1 MNKYEIVIRKNT
13 FYFFNPKFEEKY
25 EGYITSLKETLL
37 NLKQKIDE
45 NGIKRTFFIELI
57 KKENGL
63 EAFLAL
69 NAFSLENLKR
79 LITIIRIT
87 NNEELAKLTFK
98 EKWNDDKKGDLK
110 EWSTNQILKLLKTN
124 DYFVKGVVNLFF
136 EGASVKF
143 LAETLPL
150 FELKKLSLNK
160 LNFKIDEL
168 LDTIIRY
175 KVKGSYAGKKEN
187 NPESYIEEILNELN
201 ISFKKGDL
209 PILKEKENLSK
220 RTMDFIIPNKE
231 NPQIIIECSY
241 LSTTASNQGD
251 KAKTEIEIQKLIK
264 KHYPNAK
271 FLGFVDGIGWY
282 VRKNDLQRMVEAYE
296 DVFTFH
302 KDEIKRFKK
311 ELLKVFDGSK

>member
-1 MNKYEIVIRKNT
+1 MNKYEIVINKNT

-45 NGIKRTFFIELI
+45 KGLKKEFFIELI

-63 EAFLAL
+63 NAFLAL
-69 NAFSLENLKR
+69 NGFSFENLKR

-87 NNEELAKLTFK
+87 NNKELSELTYK
-98 EKWNDDKKGDLK
+98 EKWDNNTQQDIK
-110 EWSTNQILKLLKTN
+110 ELTTHQILKLIKTN
-124 DYFVKGVVNLFF
+124 EYFVEGIVNLFF

-160 LNFKIDEL
+160 LKFDITEL
-168 LDTIIRY
+168 IDTIIRY
-175 KVKGSYAGKKEN
+175 KVKGSYSGKKEN
-187 NPESYIEEILNELN
+187 NPESYIEEILDELN
-201 ISFKKGDL
+201 ISFEKGDL
-209 PILKEKENLSK
+209 PLLKEKENLSK
-220 RTMDFIIPNKE
+220 RTMDFIIPNKQT
-231 NPQIIIECSY
+231 PQIIIECSY

-264 KHYPNAK
+264 KHYSKAK
-271 FLGFVDGIGWY
+271 FWGFIDGIGWY
-282 VRKNDLQRMVEAYE
+282 VRKNDLKRMVEAYE
-296 DVFTFH
+296 DIFTFH
-302 KDEIKRFKK
+302 KDEIKRFK
-311 ELLKVFDGSK
+311 ENLLKVYNENK

>member
-1 MNKYEIVIRKNT
+1 MNKYEIVIKKNT

-45 NGIKRTFFIELI
+45 QGLKREFFIDLI
-57 KKENGL
+57 KKENGI

-69 NAFSLENLKR
+69 TGFSFENLKR

-87 NNEELAKLTFK
+87 NNKELSELTYK
-98 EKWNDDKKGDLK
+98 EKWDNNTQKDIK
-110 EWSTNQILKLLKTN
+110 ELTTKQILKLIKTN
-124 DYFVKGVVNLFF
+124 EYFAKGIVNLFF
-136 EGASVKF
+136 EGGSVKF

-160 LNFKIDEL
+160 LKFDITEL
-168 LDTIIRY
+168 IDTIIRY
-175 KVKGSYAGKKEN
+175 KVKGSYTGKKEN

-201 ISFKKGDL
+201 ISFDKGDL
-209 PILKEKENLSK
+209 PLLKEKENLSK
-220 RTMDFIIPNKE
+220 RTMDFIIPNKQ

-264 KHYPNAK
+264 KHYPKAK
-271 FLGFVDGIGWY
+271 FWGFVDGIGWY
-282 VRKNDLQRMVEAYE
+282 VRKNDLKRMVEAYE

-302 KDEIKRFKK
+302 KDEIKRFKEK
-311 ELLKVFDGSK
+311 LLKVFNGDK